1 MSSNRDLNPYE
12 APVAQTN
19 VVPELTDERLAF
31 STEVTLGDLQ
41 RANTSPFR
49 QALLILGICLEAF
62 FVLISGLV
70 ALGLLAKFLRSGAL
84 TRSDVILVVLLS
96 IIVLSLAVL
105 IGMYFLRGR
114 MLARRLPY
122 LLGHTHGWLSPTTL
136 CQSRTNAEVELNME
150 MVQSVRI
157 QRDCLIIRFNPS
169 PLVFDVIPMRAFE
182 RPEAVRAL
190 VSELNQRKTPVVN
203 FFTDP
208 RRLEEVNIPATEQIP
223 NDAVLFSGHVT
234 TDDIRE
240 SPVYRMLQRVI
251 WYFLAIG
258 IGFPAIVIGFGWSS
272 FTWLTLTTLFV
283 PWILFKAY
291 RSSLGP
297 LLKPDTPIRFSSGY
311 LDGEMM
317 CTYSFSD
324 KSRVKWAHYQ
334 SMQTSESTIS
344 LELNGKMK
352 LIILFARRQFASDA
366 DWNKAIE
373 TIRKA
378 VPERN

>member
-12 APVAQTN
+12 APNARTTLE
-19 VVPELTDERLAF
+19 PEVMDERLAY
-31 STEVTLGDLQ
+31 STEVTLDDLQ
-41 RANTSPFR
+41 RANASSHR
-49 QALLILGICLEAF
+49 QVFLALCIGLEAF
-62 FVLISGLV
+62 FLLISGL
-70 ALGLLAKFLRSGAL
+70 ATLGLFVKFLRTGAMSSG
-84 TRSDVILVVLLS
+84 DVLLLGVLAVVVLA
-96 IIVLSLAVL
+96 LAVL
-105 IGMYFLRGR
+105 IGTYFLRGR
-114 MLARRLPY
+114 MLARRLPH
-122 LLGHTHGWLSPTTL
+122 LLGHTHGWLSPTTM
-136 CQSRTNAEVELNME
+136 CQFRTNAEVELNME

-190 VSELNQRKTPVVN
+190 VSELNQRKTPMVN

-208 RRLEEVNIPATEQIP
+208 RRLEKVTIPATEQLP

-240 SPVYRMLQRVI
+240 SPVYRMLQRVV

-258 IGFPAIVIGFGWSS
+258 IGFPALVIGFGWSS

-291 RSSLGP
+291 RSSLAP
-297 LLKPDTPIRFSSGY
+297 LMKPDTPIRFSSGY
-311 LDGEMM
+311 LDSEMM

-344 LELNGKMK
+344 LELKGKMK
-352 LIILFARRQFASDA
+352 LIILFARRQFASDE
-366 DWNKAIE
+366 DWNKAME
-373 TIRKA
+373 TIRNA
-378 VPERN
+378 VPQRK

>member
-12 APVAQTN
+12 APVSQTSFE
-19 VVPELTDERLAF
+19 PEVTDERLAF
-31 STEVTLGDLQ
+31 STEVTLDDLQ
-41 RANTSPFR
+41 RANASAFR
-49 QALLILGICLEAF
+49 QVFLVLCIGLEAF
-62 FVLISGLV
+62 FLPISGL
-70 ALGLLAKFLRSGAL
+70 ATLGLFVKFLRVGSMSIGDLLLFGVLA
-84 TRSDVILVVLLS
+84 VV
-96 IIVLSLAVL
+96 VLSLAVL
-105 IGMYFLRGR
+105 IGTYFFRGR

-136 CQSRTNAEVELNME
+136 CQSSANVETELNME
-150 MVQSVRI
+150 MVQGVRI

-208 RRLEEVNIPATEQIP
+208 RRLEEVKIPATEQIP

-234 TDDIRE
+234 TEDIRE
-240 SPVYRMLQRVI
+240 SPIYRVLQRVV

-258 IGFPAIVIGFGWSS
+258 IGFPALVIGFGWSS
-272 FTWLTLTTLFV
+272 FTWLTLTTLFI

-291 RSSLGP
+291 RSTLGP
-297 LLKPDTPIRFSSGY
+297 LMKPNTPIRYSSGY
-311 LDGEMM
+311 LDSEMM

-344 LELNGKMK
+344 LELKGKMK

-373 TIRKA
+373 MIRNA
-378 VPERN
+378 VSQKK